1 LPAPR
6 RENPGVL
13 RAPAD
18 TTHAFARAITAA
30 LVWIALGAS
39 AGATVSR
46 ERPASSHQPSPP
58 PSPREARP
66 GCAAGPHECATA
78 RIERGEFHAAIGD
91 LERLLAKT
99 PRDLK
104 ALNLLGI
111 ALTGAGRVAD
121 ANARFRDALAIDAA
135 FYPARKN
142 LAVNEFN
149 AGRLR
154 EARRHFEQVLAR
166 APADEIAH
174 VHLGEIEYSNR
185 RLAAALAHY
194 EKSGA
199 RPMSNP
205 VWTLHYATSLLDA
218 GQRPRALTVFN
229 LLPADD
235 ADGRFAAGVA
245 LGRAGAHAEAARLFG
260 TARAGYR
267 NPYEAGYN
275 QALMLIEARQ
285 YGEAVAVLKELLD
298 RGDARA
304 ELYNLAARAYEGA
317 GRVQEAYDALRDA
330 ARLEPTAETHYSDL
344 ASLCLDHENY
354 DLGLEI
360 LDVGL
365 KYLPDSGALHLQR
378 GVILAMKGLME
389 GAEREFDTAR
399 RLAPGDHVPYL
410 ALAMAWMQSG
420 RTPRAVEV
428 LREQTRL
435 DPSNAAMHHML
446 GIALMR
452 SGLDPA
458 EDAADEAVHAFE
470 AAIRLDPQL
479 AGARAELGKILL
491 KRDDVTGAIRQL
503 EQAVALDPD
512 NAAPAYSLA
521 QAYRRTGQTER
532 AQALLSRVSQLNAQE
547 RGDDPDRDVRRLVVR
562 IVRDGS
568 APPARQP

>member
-1 LPAPR
+1 VQR
-6 RENPGVL
+6 GENPGVF
-13 RAPAD
+13 RVPAD
-18 TTHAFARAITAA
+18 TTHAFARVTTTA
-30 LVWIALGAS
+30 LVWMALGAS
-39 AGATVSR
+39 AAGAVSR
-46 ERPASSHQPSPP
+46 ERPASSRQPSPP

-66 GCAAGPHECATA
+66 GCAAGPHECAAA

-91 LERLLAKT
+91 LERVLAKA
-99 PRDLK
+99 PRDVK

-111 ALTGAGRVAD
+111 ALTGAGRGAD

-142 LAVNEFN
+142 LAVNEYN

-154 EARRHFEQVLAR
+154 EAKRHLEQVLAR

-174 VHLGEIEYSNR
+174 LHLGEIEFANR
-185 RLAAALAHY
+185 RLAPALAHY
-194 EKSGA
+194 EKSGV

-205 VWTLHYATSLLDA
+205 LWTLHYGIALLDA
-218 GQRPRALTVFN
+218 GQRARALTVFN

-245 LGRAGAHAEAARLFG
+245 LGQAGAHAEAARLFG
-260 TARAGYR
+260 TAKAGYR
-267 NPYEAGYN
+267 NPYEVGYN

-285 YGEAVAVLKELLD
+285 FGDAVAVVTELLD
-298 RGDARA
+298 RGEARA

-317 GRVQEAYDALRDA
+317 GRVQDAYDALRQA
-330 ARLEPTAETHYSDL
+330 ARLEPTSETHYSDL

-360 LDVGL
+360 LDIGL

-399 RLAPGDHVPYL
+399 QLAPGDHVPYL

-420 RTPRAVEV
+420 HTPRAVDV
-428 LREQTRL
+428 LRERTRL
-435 DPSNAAMHHML
+435 DPSNAAMQHML
-446 GIALMR
+446 GVALMR
-452 SGLDPA
+452 SGLDPT
-458 EDAADEAVHAFE
+458 EDGADEAVHAFE

-479 AGARAELGKILL
+479 AGAKAELGKILL

-503 EQAVALDPD
+503 EQAVALDPE
-512 NAAPAYSLA
+512 NAGPAYSLA
-521 QAYRRTGQTER
+521 QAYRRTGQIER

-547 RGDDPDRDVRRLVVR
+547 RGDDPDRDVRRMVVR